1 MGLRFEQSF
10 VVQAPRQRVWEYLT
24 DPYRVVTALPGAAV
38 TDKVDDATYAGTLTV
53 KVGPVSARYKGKAH
67 FEKLDAAA
75 GVAEVAAS
83 GQDTSGRGGADMKMS
98 SRLVERGPRETEVN
112 VVSEV
117 NVTGVLAQFGR
128 GMIQDVSD
136 QMFERFTAAVREA
149 LEKPEPEPQPAPATP
164 PEAAAATAVA
174 SPEAAPAPAP
184 APAQPPIEVLS
195 FGGRIAGRALGRA
208 VRGPGF
214 WIVLIVVA
222 LALYWLFFR

>member
-1 MGLRFEQSF
+1 MGLRFEQAF

-38 TDKVDDATYAGTLTV
+38 TEKVDDATYAGTITV

-136 QMFERFTAAVREA
+136 QMFERFTTAVREA
-149 LEKPEPEPQPAPATP
+149 LEKQEPEPQPAV
-164 PEAAAATAVA
+164 AAEPT
-174 SPEAAPAPAP
+174 
-184 APAQPPIEVLS
+184 QPPIEVLS
-195 FGGRIAGRALGRA
+195 FGGRVAGRALGRA
-208 VRGPGF
+208 VRGPAF
-214 WIVLIVVA
+214 WIVLVVVA

>member
-1 MGLRFEQSF
+1 MSDGGFAALAMALRFEQSF
-10 VVQAPRQRVWEYLT
+10 VVEAPAERVWAYLT

-38 TDKVDDATYAGTLTV
+38 TEKVDDTTYAGTITV
-53 KVGPVSARYKGKAH
+53 KVGPVSARYRGTAR

-75 GVAEVAAS
+75 RVAEVVAS

-98 SRLVERGPRETEVN
+98 SRLSERAPGQTEVS

-136 QMFERFTAAVREA
+136 QMLEKFTAAVRQA
-149 LEKPEPEPQPAPATP
+149 LEQQEPEPAGAGTAVLASAA
-164 PEAAAATAVA
+164 PEA
-174 SPEAAPAPAP
+174 P
-184 APAQPPIEVLS
+184 PAQPPIEVLS

-208 VRGPGF
+208 ARNPVA
-214 WIVLIVVA
+214 WAVVA
-222 LALYWLFFR
+222 VVLFALYWFWMR

>member
-38 TDKVDDATYAGTLTV
+38 TEKVDDTTYAGTITV
-53 KVGPVSARYKGKAH
+53 KVGPVSARYRGTAR

-75 GVAEVAAS
+75 GQADVAAS
-83 GQDTSGRGGADMKMS
+83 GQDTSGRGGAEMKMS
-98 SRLVERGPRETEVN
+98 SRVVERAPGETEVN

-136 QMFERFTAAVREA
+136 QMFERFTSAVRQA
-149 LEKPEPEPQPAPATP
+149 LEQPEP
-164 PEAAAATAVA
+164 AAAAAEPVVA
-174 SPEAAPAPAP
+174 GAPAAEATPSAP
-184 APAQPPIEVLS
+184 PPVPAQPPLEVLS
-195 FGGRIAGRALGRA
+195 FGGRIAGRAAARA
-208 VRGPGF
+208 LRHPASWAV
-214 WIVLIVVA
+214 
-222 LALYWLFFR
+222 LALLVLAVYWLFFR